1 MFLSPLCPTDIKDGK
16 AEEGSWFEKGCEQ
29 KKKNYQDFHSW
40 ILLFQL
46 NLPDPPTVVV
56 EMRKPQEFEDD
67 SISLVNV
74 GSVEKPSIEELL
86 TM

>member
-1 MFLSPLCPTDIKDGK
+1 MLTKDEKLPGFSFLDVFI
-16 AEEGSWFEKGCEQ
+16 
-29 KKKNYQDFHSW
+29 
-40 ILLFQL
+40 FQL

>member
-1 MFLSPLCPTDIKDGK
+1 MFV
-16 AEEGSWFEKGCEQ
+16 
-29 KKKNYQDFHSW
+29 
-40 ILLFQL
+40 FQL

>member
-1 MFLSPLCPTDIKDGK
+1 MSNRYRAAASGEDGK

-29 KKKNYQDFHSW
+29 KKKNYQDFHPW

>member
-1 MFLSPLCPTDIKDGK
+1 M
-16 AEEGSWFEKGCEQ
+16 EKLRKVLGLRKVAN
-29 KKKNYQDFHSW
+29 KKRKITKIF

>member
-1 MFLSPLCPTDIKDGK
+1 MDKLRK
-16 AEEGSWFEKGCEQ
+16 ALGLRKVAN
-29 KKKNYQDFHSW
+29 KKNKLPRFSFW

-56 EMRKPQEFEDD
+56 EMRNPQEFEDD